1 MTFQMLKIKAE
12 LLNDAKKSISRTA
25 NTQLTIA
32 LKKESEGDFEK
43 AEKYLDNAVKAELDT
58 E

>member
-1 MTFQMLKIKAE
+1 MTFQMLKIKNE

-25 NTQLTIA
+25 NTQLTIG
-32 LKKESEGDFEK
+32 LKKEDEGDFEK
-43 AEKYLDNAVKAELDT
+43 AEKYLDNAVKAEFDT